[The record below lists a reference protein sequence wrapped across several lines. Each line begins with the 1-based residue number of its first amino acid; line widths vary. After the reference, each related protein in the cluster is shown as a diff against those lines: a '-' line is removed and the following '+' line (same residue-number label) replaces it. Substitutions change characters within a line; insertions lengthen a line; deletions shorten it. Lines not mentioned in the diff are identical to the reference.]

1 MKKIKLLC
9 AAGLLGALAM
19 TSCTDLT
26 EKVYSDLV
34 RDNYYTDKLSVEA
47 AVVRCFEHSD
57 NVTWRGDIW
66 KLQELTGDH
75 FVWTQKGRHGY
86 DDGQWIRLHEHKWNY
101 IQGQI
106 NGAWVASY
114 QCISQV
120 NTVLRDFN
128 TVDFSAIGVTDEEKA
143 AYYSDLRVLRAW
155 YYMFLLDF
163 YRQVPIATEQQASDE
178 IVPQSTAKEVYD
190 FIESE
195 LKECIPTL
203 PKEKRLG
210 RWTQGPAA
218 GLLVRLYLNAKV

>member
-106 NGAWVASY
+106 NGAWVNSY

-128 TVDFSAIGVTDEEKA
+128 TIDFGAIGITEEEK
-143 AYYSDLRVLRAW
+143 VLITVICVHCVPGIICFCWTSSVRFRLQLNSKLQMRSYLKARRKKCLI
-155 YYMFLLDF
+155 LLN
-163 YRQVPIATEQQASDE
+163 P
-178 IVPQSTAKEVYD
+178 
-190 FIESE
+190 
-195 LKECIPTL
+195 
-203 PKEKRLG
+203 
-210 RWTQGPAA
+210 
-218 GLLVRLYLNAKV
+218 N

>member
-1 MKKIKLLC
+1 MKRIKLLC
-9 AAGLLGALAM
+9 AAGLLGTLAM

-106 NGAWVASY
+106 NGCLLYTSDAA
-114 QCISQV
+114 
-120 NTVLRDFN
+120 
-128 TVDFSAIGVTDEEKA
+128 DE
-143 AYYSDLRVLRAW
+143 L
-155 YYMFLLDF
+155 
-163 YRQVPIATEQQASDE
+163 
-178 IVPQSTAKEVYD
+178 
-190 FIESE
+190 
-195 LKECIPTL
+195 
-203 PKEKRLG
+203 
-210 RWTQGPAA
+210 
-218 GLLVRLYLNAKV
+218 

>member
-1 MKKIKLLC
+1 
-9 AAGLLGALAM
+9 M

-155 YYMFLLDF
+155 YYMFCWIFTVRFQSLRNNRLLMKSCL
-163 YRQVPIATEQQASDE
+163 RAQQ
-178 IVPQSTAKEVYD
+178 
-190 FIESE
+190 
-195 LKECIPTL
+195 
-203 PKEKRLG
+203 KRFMISLS
-210 RWTQGPAA
+210 R
-218 GLLVRLYLNAKV
+218 N

>member
-86 DDGQWIRLHEHKWNY
+86 DNGFACTN
-101 IQGQI
+101 I
-106 NGAWVASY
+106 NGTIFKDRS
-114 QCISQV
+114 
-120 NTVLRDFN
+120 TVLGWHL
-128 TVDFSAIGVTDEEKA
+128 TSVS
-143 AYYSDLRVLRAW
+143 
-155 YYMFLLDF
+155 
-163 YRQVPIATEQQASDE
+163 
-178 IVPQSTAKEVYD
+178 
-190 FIESE
+190 
-195 LKECIPTL
+195 
-203 PKEKRLG
+203 
-210 RWTQGPAA
+210 
-218 GLLVRLYLNAKV
+218 VR

>member
-86 DDGQWIRLHEHKWNY
+86 DVANGFACTN
-101 IQGQI
+101 I
-106 NGAWVASY
+106 NGTIFKDRS
-114 QCISQV
+114 
-120 NTVLRDFN
+120 TVLGWHL
-128 TVDFSAIGVTDEEKA
+128 TSVS
-143 AYYSDLRVLRAW
+143 
-155 YYMFLLDF
+155 
-163 YRQVPIATEQQASDE
+163 
-178 IVPQSTAKEVYD
+178 
-190 FIESE
+190 
-195 LKECIPTL
+195 
-203 PKEKRLG
+203 
-210 RWTQGPAA
+210 
-218 GLLVRLYLNAKV
+218 VR

>member
-1 MKKIKLLC
+1 MC
-9 AAGLLGALAM
+9 CRFVGC
-19 TSCTDLT
+19 SCHDILYGSDR
-26 EKVYSDLV
+26 KVYSDLV

-155 YYMFLLDF
+155 YYMFCWIFTVRFQSLRNNRLLMKSCL
-163 YRQVPIATEQQASDE
+163 RVQQ
-178 IVPQSTAKEVYD
+178 
-190 FIESE
+190 
-195 LKECIPTL
+195 
-203 PKEKRLG
+203 KRFMISLS
-210 RWTQGPAA
+210 R
-218 GLLVRLYLNAKV
+218 N

>member
-143 AYYSDLRVLRAW
+143 AIIVTYVYCGLGTTCFCWIFTVRFQSLRNNRLLMKSCLRV
-155 YYMFLLDF
+155 
-163 YRQVPIATEQQASDE
+163 QQ
-178 IVPQSTAKEVYD
+178 
-190 FIESE
+190 
-195 LKECIPTL
+195 
-203 PKEKRLG
+203 KRFMISLS
-210 RWTQGPAA
+210 R
-218 GLLVRLYLNAKV
+218 N